1 MAPAMKAAVHHGPG
15 RLTVDEIPTPAVGAG
30 DVLVGVRAASVCG
43 TDMRIHRSGHRKI
56 ADGQARVLGH
66 EIAGQVVEAD
76 AVSGFHPGDRVAVV
90 PNIGCGTCRECRLG
104 LNNMC
109 VDYDAFGITLDGGF
123 AEYVLVP
130 ARAVMRGNLVRLPSA
145 VSFVAGALTEPFSCC
160 YRGQRQV
167 GVGNEDVVVIVG
179 AGPIGVCHVMLARLA
194 GARRIIVSDLVAT
207 RLQLAASL
215 GADVTVGPDDDVETI
230 VRAETSGRGADVVF
244 TTVSSPEVQSEA
256 VRLLA
261 PMGRLNLFA
270 GLPPGTT
277 AALDTNLVHYRALT
291 VTGTTGSSYADY
303 DAAMRVVGEGRVDLE
318 AIASATFSVE
328 RIHDAIDHAASGA
341 GMKPVIVFDA
351 TGREDR

>member
-1 MAPAMKAAVHHGPG
+1 MKAAVHHGPG
-15 RLTVDEIPTPAVGAG
+15 RLTVDEVPKPAVGPG

-43 TDMRIHRSGHRKI
+43 TDMRIHRSGHPKI
-56 ADGQARVLGH
+56 ADGQSRVLGH
-66 EIAGQVVEAD
+66 EIAGLVVEAD

-109 VDYDAFGITLDGGF
+109 ADYGAFGITLDGGF

-130 ARAVMRGNLVRLPSA
+130 ARAVARGNLVRLPSA
-145 VSFVAGALTEPFSCC
+145 VSYVAGALTEPFSCC

-167 GVGNEDVVVIVG
+167 RVSYEDVVVIVG

-194 GARRIIVSDLVAT
+194 GARRIIISDLVAT

-215 GADVTVGPDDDVETI
+215 GADVTVGRDDDLETV
-230 VRAETSGRGADVVF
+230 VRAETGGRGADVAI
-244 TTVSSPEVQSEA
+244 TTVSSPDVQSAA

-270 GLPPGTT
+270 GLPPGAT
-277 AALDTNLVHYRALT
+277 AAVDTNLVHYRALT

-303 DAAMRVVGEGRVDLE
+303 EAAMRLVGEGRVNLD
-318 AIASATFSVE
+318 AIASASFPIE
-328 RIHDAIDHAASGA
+328 RIDEAIEHVTSAA
-341 GMKPVIVFDA
+341 GMKPVIVFD
-351 TGREDR
+351 GSGSGSR